1 VSLIKFTTKKDIILF
16 TKLYF
21 KFFNF
26 KKKKLE
32 DGFDLLFN
40 LFRKVLNIDSI
51 SNYILKIDYLF
62 LNVKFYVFI
71 LASFKGK
78 RFNTL
83 KIIKKLKIRFLKYFK
98 HTYFHL
104 MYLYSNYYYFGK
116 IKVIFKSYNIFI
128 NVISSSGNTI
138 KLYSSGKI
146 GFKGRKKSTIIACRE
161 LSKICAKYVFN
172 KFKFIDIE
180 FIGKKGYTK
189 PFIENIL
196 NSGLMVSKIS
206 IIDKAPHGGCRLK
219 KKKRR

>member
-1 VSLIKFTTKKDIILF
+1 MSLIKFVNRRDIILF

-26 KKKKLE
+26 KENKLE
-32 DGFDLLFN
+32 GGFDLLFN
-40 LFRKVLNIDSI
+40 LFYKVLNINSI
-51 SNYILKIDYLF
+51 SNHVSKIDYLF
-62 LNVKFYVFI
+62 LNLKFYIFI
-71 LASFKGK
+71 LSSFKHK
-78 RFNTL
+78 RFNNFKLL
-83 KIIKKLKIRFLKYFK
+83 KKINIKILKYFK
-98 HTYFHL
+98 HNYFHL
-104 MYLYSNYYYFGK
+104 IYLYSNYHSFGK

-128 NVISSSGNTI
+128 NIISASGNTL

-146 GFKGRKKSTIIACRE
+146 GFTGRKKSTIIACRE
-161 LSKICAKYVFN
+161 LSKSCAKYAFS
-172 KFKFIDIE
+172 KFKFVDIE

-189 PFIENIL
+189 PFIESII